1 MPCFLLSVLW
11 ACGAL
16 YWLVAS
22 AFFRG
27 DDYQYWDA
35 GDKVLKAVLASL
47 ILDLILAGSELFHK
61 IRLVYFN
68 ETRVEDQQ
76 NGQVGDH

>member
-1 MPCFLLSVLW
+1 
-11 ACGAL
+11 
-16 YWLVAS
+16 VAS
-22 AFFRG
+22 TFFRDG
-27 DDYQYWDA
+27 DYQYWDA

-68 ETRVEDQQ
+68 ETRVEDHQS
-76 NGQVGDH
+76 GQV

>member
-1 MPCFLLSVLW
+1 MNLNDWIFSVVW

-16 YWLVAS
+16 YWLVAVT
-22 AFFRG
+22 FFRG
-27 DDYQYWDA
+27 GDYQYWDA

-61 IRLVYFN
+61 IRLIYFN

-76 NGQVGDH
+76 NGQV